1 MKLIELLN
9 KRKSGE
15 ELTEEELVVL
25 REYDESVAIH
35 ITEIEKMKTEKELA
49 ESKLETIN
57 IELKNRDEKLTEQ
70 ETLLKKEL
78 EEKESMKKIL
88 ENTTSTHEARLEM
101 EKQKA
106 EKIRLDELAKQKA
119 IAEAKK
125 EKEEAERT
133 LHLKELSEIKEKLAI
148 NDFEKR
154 ILAERIKR
162 PYLEKQLTKVLLE
175 IPVKGLEK
183 SETALEILFDVYIH
197 DEEMVKWEANK
208 NKSTDIFGTKEV
220 KLVGE
225 KVEPTVTDDEK
236 HKSKILEFAKK
247 NGFKVSR

>member
-1 MKLIELLN
+1 
-9 KRKSGE
+9 
-15 ELTEEELVVL
+15 
-25 REYDESVAIH
+25 
-35 ITEIEKMKTEKELA
+35 
-49 ESKLETIN
+49 
-57 IELKNRDEKLTEQ
+57 
-70 ETLLKKEL
+70 
-78 EEKESMKKIL
+78 
-88 ENTTSTHEARLEM
+88 
-101 EKQKA
+101 
-106 EKIRLDELAKQKA
+106 
-119 IAEAKK
+119 
-125 EKEEAERT
+125 
-133 LHLKELSEIKEKLAI
+133 SEIKEKLAI